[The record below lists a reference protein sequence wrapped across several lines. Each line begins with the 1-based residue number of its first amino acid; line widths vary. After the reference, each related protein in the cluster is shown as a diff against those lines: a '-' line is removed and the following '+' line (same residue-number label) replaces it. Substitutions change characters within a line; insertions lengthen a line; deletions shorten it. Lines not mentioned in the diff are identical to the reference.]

1 MNTRYFLFVTL
12 LAIVCAGLAWW
23 FQVPAGPE
31 QNAPTSNFGQPDGQ
45 MSSPAPAPMPSPSP
59 GTGNTPSFQ

>member
-23 FQVPAGPE
+23 FQVSGGPE
-31 QNAPTSNFGQPDGQ
+31 QNAPTSNFGQSDNQ
-45 MSSPAPAPMPSPSP
+45 MAAPAPAPAPAPT
-59 GTGNTPSFQ
+59 TGNTPSFQ